1 MGIIQ
6 WQSVDKANYLLGV
19 VEDMVNVGMDNYWI
33 FVNHL
38 KYFYPITTK
47 SIDIIIINKQIIL
60 ASMLMEV

>member
-1 MGIIQ
+1 
-6 WQSVDKANYLLGV
+6 
-19 VEDMVNVGMDNYWI
+19 MVNVGMDNYWI